1 MDELT
6 GKVAVITGA
15 GSGIGAAMARACA
28 AAGMAVAVVDV
39 NKDRAAAVAQEL
51 TATGTRAAPF
61 PVDVSDAEAVDL
73 LAADVFDQFG
83 ACHLLH
89 NNAGLCPLGRSWD
102 HSVAEWQHV
111 LGVNV
116 MGVVNGVNA
125 FVPRLLEQA
134 DEAHIVNTASAAALR
149 YVPSEAV
156 YNATKFAV
164 LGLTESLRD
173 ELAPHRIG
181 VSALVPGGVATNI
194 ADSMRGVGGAIRS
207 EEEVEA
213 LLGRLLTVDT
223 AHVTVITAD
232 QAASLVLEAVRN
244 NDAYIVTHPGSLP
257 AVEERHAG
265 IESAYRTQ
273 RQRHPE
279 LP

>member
-1 MDELT
+1 MERLT

-15 GSGIGAAMARACA
+15 GSGIGAGMARACA
-28 AAGMAVAVVDV
+28 VAGMAVAVVDV
-39 NKDRAAAVAQEL
+39 NKDRASTVAEEL
-51 TATGTRAAPF
+51 TANGTRAVAF
-61 PVDVSDAEAVDL
+61 AVDVRDAEAVDV

-83 ACHLLH
+83 GCHLLH

-102 HSVAEWQHV
+102 HSAAEWQHV
-111 LGVNV
+111 LGVNL

-125 FVPRLLEQA
+125 FVPRLLDQA
-134 DEAHIVNTASAAALR
+134 EEAHIVNTASAAALR
-149 YVPSEAV
+149 YVPSEAL

-173 ELAPHRIG
+173 ELVPYSIG

-194 ADSMRGVGGAIRS
+194 ADSMRGAGGAIRS
-207 EEEVEA
+207 EEEVGA
-213 LLGRLLTVDT
+213 LLGRLLTVD
-223 AHVTVITAD
+223 APHVTIITAD

-244 NDAYIVTHPGSLP
+244 NDAYIITHPGSLP
-257 AVEERHAG
+257 AVAERHAG
-265 IESAYRTQ
+265 IEAAYRTQ
-273 RQRHPE
+273 RQQHPE